1 MGKTTRLTT
10 EEFIVRAKKI
20 HSERYNYSKTE
31 YTNNHT
37 KVCIICLEHGE
48 FWQTPAMHL
57 KGNGCPKC
65 AKEKNRNNRFDTT
78 EVFINKAKMVH
89 GDKYDYSKVEYV
101 DSYTKVCIIC
111 PIHGEFW
118 QTPNSHLQGRGCKKC
133 VNKFDGQNGSHTLE
147 SFIEK
152 ANTVHGNKYNYSK
165 VRYVDNR
172 TKVCIVCPE
181 HGEFW
186 QIPQNHLH
194 GAGCRECDNERK
206 RAFKKYTTESIIE
219 KFKTVNGDYYDYSK
233 FVYTGIF
240 NKSIVICP
248 KHGIFE
254 TTPHDHLKGHGCPMC
269 NQSSLEKEIKDAL
282 IENNICFEEQKTF
295 DWLIY
300 KGHQYL
306 DFYIQK
312 YNIAIECQG
321 IQHFKPAYFF
331 TKNYETAEKGFEE
344 IVFRDN
350 NKKKLCE
357 ENGINILYFSH
368 KNIFI
373 ENKSNITEI
382 LDNTNDV
389 IKKILEYEQKSSRL
403 Y

>member
-1 MGKTTRLTT
+1 MKK
-10 EEFIVRAKKI
+10 EEFI
-20 HSERYNYSKTE
+20 SKAILKHGNRFD
-31 YTNNHT
+31 YTNVDYKNNKT
-37 KVCIICLEHGE
+37 KVCIICKEHGG
-48 FWQTPAMHL
+48 FWQTPQEHL
-57 KGNGCPKC
+57 RGNGGCPKC
-65 AKEKNRNNRFDTT
+65 AKTLRAEKRRDTIET
-78 EVFINKAKMVH
+78 FIAKAKRVH

-101 DSYTKVCIIC
+101 DNKTKVCIICPKHGEFWQTPNAHIQGSGCPKCNKSNKLTLDLFIEKAKQIHGNKYDYSKVAYVNSQTKVCIIC

-118 QTPNSHLQGRGCKKC
+118 ITPNSHLK
-133 VNKFDGQNGSHTLE
+133 
-147 SFIEK
+147 
-152 ANTVHGNKYNYSK
+152 
-165 VRYVDNR
+165 
-172 TKVCIVCPE
+172 
-181 HGEFW
+181 
-186 QIPQNHLH
+186 

-206 RAFKKYTTESIIE
+206 RQIKYSTNDIIKRFKQIH
-219 KFKTVNGDYYDYSK
+219 GDYFDYSV
-233 FVYTGIF
+233 FTYTGIF
-240 NKSIVICP
+240 NKSTIICP
-248 KHGIFE
+248 KHGKFE
-254 TTPHDHLKGHGCPMC
+254 ITPHDHLKGHGCPMC

-282 IENNICFEEQKTF
+282 TNNGICFEEQKTF
-295 DWLIY
+295 SWLKY
-300 KGHQYL
+300 KGNQYL
-306 DFYIQK
+306 DFYLPE

-331 TKNYETAEKGFEE
+331 TKNYNTAEIGFKE
-344 IVFRDN
+344 IIAKDN